1 MNEQAIPA
9 ENKPTTVTVTL
20 DYPIQRGEQ
29 TITAI
34 TLRRPRAGELRG
46 VKLMDL
52 VQMDTSA
59 LHVVLP
65 RISSPVLTTHDV
77 AALEPAD
84 IMQLGAE
91 VSGFFM
97 TKAAAETAGMPA

>member
-1 MNEQAIPA
+1 ML
-9 ENKPTTVTVTL
+9 TVIL
-20 DYPIQRGEQ
+20 ESPIQRGEQ

-52 VQMDTSA
+52 LQMDVAA

-65 RISSPVLTTHDV
+65 RITSPMLTTHDV
-77 AALEPAD
+77 ARA
-84 IMQLGAE
+84 
-91 VSGFFM
+91 
-97 TKAAAETAGMPA
+97 